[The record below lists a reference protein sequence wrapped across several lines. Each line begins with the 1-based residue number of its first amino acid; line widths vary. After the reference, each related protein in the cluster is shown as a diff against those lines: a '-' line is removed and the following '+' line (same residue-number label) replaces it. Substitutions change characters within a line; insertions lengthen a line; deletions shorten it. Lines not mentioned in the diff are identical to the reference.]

1 MIDTFDLTLK
11 KRTQFAPDIYQLTF
25 SLPQSQ
31 RLTFKA
37 GQYMIFRIPQKPD
50 GDVVRRLYSISTIAG
65 TVDEF
70 DIIMQYF
77 NGGVASEHFTRLNE
91 GDGVAAQGPAGVFA
105 LQENVRNRVF
115 VATGTGITPIMSMLR
130 TDLPK
135 SEDRKSTLLWGLRQ
149 AEDIYFLDELFE
161 LKKNNPN
168 FMFRICLSQD
178 TPSGDEEHMLS
189 GRVQTGME
197 SIFEPSELTR
207 NDYYVCG
214 SVKAVED
221 IRAHLYLA
229 GVPREQVHF
238 ERFV

>member
-1 MIDTFDLTLK
+1 MIDTYILTLK
-11 KRTQFAPDIYQLTF
+11 KRVQYTKDIYQLTF

-31 RLTFKA
+31 KLTFKA
-37 GQYMIFRIPQKPD
+37 GQYMIFRIPQD
-50 GDVVRRLYSISTIAG
+50 GSDDPARRLYSISSKAG
-65 TVDEF
+65 TAAEF

-77 NGGVASEHFTRLNE
+77 KGGVASEYFMSLNAEE
-91 GDGVAAQGPAGVFA
+91 GVDAQGPAGMFR
-105 LQENVRNRVF
+105 LTPSSRDRIF

-130 TDLPK
+130 TDLSK
-135 SEDRKSTLLWGLRQ
+135 SQDRKSTLLWGLRQ
-149 AEDIYFLDELFE
+149 AQDLYFLDELFE
-161 LKKNNPN
+161 LKKNNPS

-178 TPSGDEEHMLS
+178 TPSGDAEHMLS

-229 GVPREQVHF
+229 GVSREQVHF